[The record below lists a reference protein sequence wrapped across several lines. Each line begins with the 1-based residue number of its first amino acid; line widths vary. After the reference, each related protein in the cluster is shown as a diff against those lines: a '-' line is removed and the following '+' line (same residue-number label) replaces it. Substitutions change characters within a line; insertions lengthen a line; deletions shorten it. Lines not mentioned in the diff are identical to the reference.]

1 MYLWQQ
7 KRQHTTG
14 STDHQQDNA
23 ADHHRKTIFY
33 RIIRFFP
40 LHCHRFKIGHFRF
53 QLRFFL
59 FQFCKTLLLFFH
71 FRYFFFRRNLVF
83 KLITKF
89 LQAVSGPRAAGH
101 QLGIKRSEPCLVM
114 MRRTVS
120 ESSTTSTS
128 GAGRT
133 GSSGA
138 VPRGSASGTC
148 ISCCASAP

>member
-59 FQFCKTLLLFFH
+59 FQFCKTLLFFFH
-71 FRYFFFRRNLVF
+71 FRYFFFGRNLVF
-83 KLITKF
+83 ELITKF
-89 LQAVSGPRAAGH
+89 LQAVFFFFGQPQIKQSGF
-101 QLGIKRSEPCLVM
+101 
-114 MRRTVS
+114 
-120 ESSTTSTS
+120 
-128 GAGRT
+128 
-133 GSSGA
+133 
-138 VPRGSASGTC
+138 
-148 ISCCASAP
+148 